1 MFPSGELE
9 VEIGDRYRIGMKR
22 SLGFILTAVFLFGA
36 EAAAHPHVWV
46 TGQASFQIE
55 DTKLTRVGMRW
66 QFDAFF
72 SQVLGSDFDTNGDGV
87 FDDAE
92 TQAMKEQVFTS
103 LRDFGYFTHIRTS
116 SGEKRDA
123 FESVEN
129 FSIGQDKG
137 EMIFEFDLV
146 LADPLDPSQN
156 PVGLS
161 LYDPTIYVDL
171 ILGGDAPVEI
181 AGGNGLGCALEYREG
196 DEVTSQSVF
205 IVPQEV
211 WLNCAGS

>member
-1 MFPSGELE
+1 MPADLE
-9 VEIGDRYRIGMKR
+9 VRHLEGYRVAMKLR
-22 SLGFILTAVFLFGA
+22 ALLGL
-36 EAAAHPHVWV
+36 AALGLIASETHAHPHVWV

-72 SQVLGSDFDTNGDGV
+72 SQVLGSDFDTNADGT

-92 TQAMKEQVFTS
+92 TQAMKDQVFTS

-116 SGEKRDA
+116 DGEKRDA
-123 FESVEN
+123 FERVEN
-129 FSIGQDKG
+129 FFVGQDKG
-137 EMIFEFDLV
+137 ELVFEFDLV
-146 LADPLDPSQN
+146 LAEPLDPLQN

-171 ILGGDAPVEI
+171 ILGGEAPVEI
-181 AGGNGLGCALEYREG
+181 AGGSQLGCALEYRQG
-196 DEVTSQSVF
+196 DEVTSQSFF